1 MNKFVIGILA
11 HVDSGKT
18 TLSEALLYK
27 TGEIRKIGRVDH
39 QDAFLD
45 THKIEKERGITIFS
59 HQATMNFKNSFVT
72 LLDTPG
78 HVDFSAEMERTL
90 SVLDYAILVISGL
103 DGVQN
108 HTETLWKLLGH
119 YNIPTFIFIN
129 KMDITTKTKDE
140 LLNDIKYKLSDNCFD
155 FTDDNF
161 DEEFYENIAV
171 CNDEMMEEFLASNN
185 ISAEKIKNAVCLG
198 EIFPCVFGSALKLE
212 GVERLIDILDTYM
225 IRKKKNDKFGAKIF
239 KITED
244 EQGVRLTH
252 LKVTGGNL
260 KVKTLID
267 TKDKNNEYR
276 SEKINQIRI
285 YSGSKFI
292 TVDEASEGTVCAVS
306 GLSKSFAGQGLG
318 FEIDCDAFV
327 SEPVL
332 NYKVDILDNT
342 DVHTVLTKFRELE
355 QEETMLNIVW
365 NEFLQEIHVSLMGE
379 IQLEV
384 LKQIFSDR
392 YNIKIDFGQGNI
404 VYRETIEDTVEG
416 MGHYEPLR
424 HYAEVHLILEPLKS
438 GSGVVIEANCSED
451 ILEKNWQRLILTHL
465 KEKTH
470 LGVLTGSPIT
480 DIKITLASGKAHLKH
495 TEGGDFRQ
503 ATYRAVRHGLKK
515 AKSILLEPFYSF
527 LIEVPLEMTGRV
539 MTDINNMGGEFEPPE
554 TLGEF
559 TVIKGNAPVSKMRD
573 YHKEIISFTH
583 GKGRINC
590 NIKGY
595 YRCHNEEEVI
605 KNIGYE
611 FEHDTQ
617 NTADSV
623 FCANGSGFTVKW
635 DEAENYMHLESV
647 LKEKNEGDF
656 DVKITENKVRSY
668 VDSLEEDKELMKI
681 FERTYGPIKRNFYSA
696 MHTKKEV
703 KENPIKYKAS
713 PKKKDGSYLLVDGYN
728 IIFAV
733 DDLKTLAENN
743 LDLARGKLI
752 TLLCNYRAF
761 IESEIIVVFDAYKVK
776 NNLGEV
782 EKAGNISVVYTKEA
796 ETADR
801 YIEKVS
807 KELSKNYFVRVATS
821 DSLEQL
827 IIFGSGAY
835 RITAEAFYKDVL
847 AVEKT
852 ISDFLNKTN

>member
-18 TLSEALLYK
+18 TLSEALLYT

-59 HQATMNFKNSFVT
+59 HQATMNFKNCYVT

-108 HTETLWKLLGH
+108 HTETLWKLLKH

-129 KMDITTKTKDE
+129 KMDISQKTKEE
-140 LLNDIKYKLSDNCFD
+140 LLCDIKNKLSGNCFD
-155 FTDDNF
+155 FTNEKF
-161 DEEFYENIAV
+161 SEEFYENIAV
-171 CNDEMMEEFLASNN
+171 CNDEMMEEFLNN
-185 ISAEKIKNAVCLG
+185 NTVSQDKIKNAVSRC
-198 EIFPCVFGSALKLE
+198 EIFPCIFGSALKLE
-212 GVERLIDILDTYM
+212 GVEKLIDILDTYM
-225 IRKKKNDKFGAKIF
+225 MKKRKNDNFGARVF

-252 LKVTGGNL
+252 LKITGGNL
-260 KVKTLID
+260 KVKTLVDI
-267 TKDKNNEYR
+267 KDKNGEKT
-276 SEKINQIRI
+276 SEKVNQIRV
-285 YSGSKFI
+285 YSGSKFT
-292 TVDEASEGTVCAVS
+292 TVDTACEGTVCAVS
-306 GLSKSFAGQGLG
+306 GLSKTFLGQGLG
-318 FEIDCDAFV
+318 FETDFKDYI

-332 NYKVDILDNT
+332 NYRVEILDNT
-342 DVHTVLTKFRELE
+342 DVHTVLGKFRQLQ
-355 QEETMLNIVW
+355 QEEGTLNISW
-365 NEFLQEIHVSLMGE
+365 NEFLGEIHISLMGE

-384 LKQIFSDR
+384 LKQIFYDR
-392 YNIKIDFGQGNI
+392 YNINIDFGQGNI

-416 MGHYEPLR
+416 MGHYEPLK
-424 HYAEVHLILEPLKS
+424 HYAEVHLILEPLKR
-438 GSGVVIEANCSED
+438 GSGIIFEINCSED
-451 ILEKNWQRLILTHL
+451 VLEKNWQRLILTHL

-495 TEGGDFRQ
+495 SEGGDFRQ
-503 ATYRAVRHGLKK
+503 ATYRAVRHGLKR

-527 LIEVPLEMTGRV
+527 YIEVPMEFIGRV
-539 MTDINNMGGEFEPPE
+539 MTDINNMGGEFEPPQ
-554 TLGEF
+554 TVGEF
-559 TVIKGNAPVSKMRD
+559 SFVKGIAPVSEMRD
-573 YHKEIISFTH
+573 YHKNLIAFTR

-590 NIKGY
+590 NVKGY
-595 YRCHNEEEVI
+595 YRCHNEDEVI
-605 KNIGYE
+605 KNIDYQ
-611 FEHDTQ
+611 FESDIQ

-623 FCANGSGFTVKW
+623 FCAHGSGFLVKW

-647 LKEKNEGDF
+647 LKKKDEDDF
-656 DVKITENKVRSY
+656 TVKITENKVRSY
-668 VDSLEEDKELMKI
+668 VDSLQEDKELMKI
-681 FERTYGPIKRNFYSA
+681 FERTYGPIKRNLNYA
-696 MHTKKEV
+696 MYTKREV

-713 PKKKDGSYLLVDGYN
+713 FKKKDGSYLLVDGYN
-728 IIFAV
+728 VIFAV
-733 DDLKTLAENN
+733 DDLKELAQKN
-743 LDLARGKLI
+743 LDLARNKLI

-776 NNLGEV
+776 NNPGEV
-782 EKAGNISVVYTKEA
+782 EKTGNINVVYTKEA

-835 RITAEAFYKDVL
+835 RITAEAFYRDIL
-847 AVEKT
+847 SVEKT
-852 ISDFLNKTN
+852 ISDFLNN